1 MKNVLKALHLLVASN
16 EIKEVGES
24 LENKTENVNA
34 VRTTIQQ
41 YIPYSRDTNTYYYS
55 ENQVFGGVTIR
66 VLCSK
71 MGCS

>member
-41 YIPYSRDTNTYYYS
+41 YIILGCPRAGILDAGACFASQNTLAY
-55 ENQVFGGVTIR
+55 N
-66 VLCSK
+66 
-71 MGCS
+71 

>member
-41 YIPYSRDTNTYYYS
+41 YI
-55 ENQVFGGVTIR
+55 I
-66 VLCSK
+66 
-71 MGCS
+71 